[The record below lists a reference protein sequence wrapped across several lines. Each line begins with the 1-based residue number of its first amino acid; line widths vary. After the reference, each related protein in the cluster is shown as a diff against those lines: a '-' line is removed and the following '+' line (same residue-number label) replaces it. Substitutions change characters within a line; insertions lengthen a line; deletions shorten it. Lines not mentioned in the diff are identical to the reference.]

1 MIPGSSPPNTPMAA
15 PRFFCPTTL
24 AAHTT
29 IELPDAL
36 AHHARRVLRL
46 KPESDIVLFDGNGG
60 QYTAKLII
68 DGKRGQAML
77 GEHDTVEA
85 ELSAN
90 IPLVQATPS
99 GDKMAWN
106 IEKAVAR
113 TEKRPGREE

>member
-36 AHHARRVLRL
+36 AHHAIRVLRL

-68 DGKRGQAML
+68 DGKRGQAIL
-77 GEHDTVEA
+77 GEHDPVER
-85 ELSAN
+85 S
-90 IPLVQATPS
+90 
-99 GDKMAWN
+99 
-106 IEKAVAR
+106 
-113 TEKRPGREE
+113 EERRVGKECVSTFRSRWSSYH